1 MMKGLFIFMV
11 LVFLIS
17 SSGCIEVTKF
27 LKKDPEPLEVSGF
40 TKGEVKETDDPFP
53 GTQVEYTKDGKEY
66 IVHFGLISKEE
77 LREKVEEESV
87 AFVINSVVVDG
98 KSYDIYRSPEMAIC
112 VWYYNGWI
120 IIAGGEGPEGE
131 KEVVMELARAYVAE
145 FPPTESLDF
154 LEVLPSAP
162 GEEAKESSPE
172 QRVPNVPGFPE

>member
-1 MMKGLFIFMV
+1 MMKGLFILMA
-11 LVFLIS
+11 LMLLIS

-77 LREKVEEESV
+77 LRETSAEAP
-87 AFVINSVVVDG
+87 AFVINSVVVGG

>member
-1 MMKGLFIFMV
+1 MKRLFILMALV
-11 LVFLIS
+11 LLI
-17 SSGCIEVTKF
+17 SGCIGGMKF
-27 LKKDPEPLEVSGF
+27 LKKDPESLEVSGF
-40 TKGEVKETDDPFP
+40 TRGEVKETDDPFP

-66 IVHFGLISKEE
+66 IVLFGLISKEE
-77 LREKVEEESV
+77 LKEKVEEESI
-87 AFVINSVVVDG
+87 AFVINSVFVAG
-98 KSYDIYRSPEMAIC
+98 KSYDIYRSPEMPMC

-162 GEEAKESSPE
+162 GEGAEESSPE

>member
-1 MMKGLFIFMV
+1 MMKGLFVFMV
-11 LVFLIS
+11 LVLIIS
-17 SSGCIEVTKF
+17 SSGCTEVTKF
-27 LKKDPEPLEVSGF
+27 MEKDPEALEVSGF

-53 GTQVEYTKDGKEY
+53 GTQVEYTKNGKEY

-77 LREKVEEESV
+77 LKEKVEEESI
-87 AFVINSVVVDG
+87 AFVINSVFVAG
-98 KSYDIYRSPEMAIC
+98 KSYDIYRSPEMPMC

-120 IIAGGEGPEGE
+120 ILAGGESTEGE

-162 GEEAKESSPE
+162 GEGAEESSPE